1 MIPSFKKK
9 NGFEDK
15 VQNKTTTVSKQAK
28 TGLIALVAG
37 ISMVNAS
44 SSISNAEIVKS
55 MMDADKTFVLKP
67 TNAPFA
73 VARHGS
79 HQSHSSHESH
89 ESHQSHQSSSY

>member
-15 VQNKTTTVSKQAK
+15 VQNKTSTISKQTK
-28 TGLIALVAG
+28 TGLVALVAG
-37 ISMVNAS
+37 MSMVHAS
-44 SSISNAEIVKS
+44 PSISNAEIVKS
-55 MMDADKTFVLKP
+55 MMDTDKTFVLKP

-73 VARHGS
+73 VTLHGS

-89 ESHQSHQSSSY
+89 QSHQSSSY